1 MSDNGMKWYTIH
13 VYSSMEKSVKKA
25 LEERI
30 GRSDLRESFGQ
41 VLLPVERVQEV
52 RNGRST
58 LASAACTPATSSSKW

>member
-30 GRSDLRESFGQ
+30 GRSDLRRK
-41 VLLPVERVQEV
+41 L
-52 RNGRST
+52 RSG
-58 LASAACTPATSSSKW
+58 SPAR

>member
-52 RNGRST
+52 RNGRKY
-58 LASAACTPATSSSKW
+58 TSERRMYPGYVRS